1 MNPVLL
7 RAVRERMAG
16 ETTERL
22 LEVWVANDRA
32 TYSPEAFEAVKS
44 ILAERGHANLPPQNA
59 APAPV
64 APAADRVATSED
76 RYWLGW
82 LRPALWAGIA
92 LAAVGLYRG
101 VRVVSAWVGSGAD
114 WRDGTWDTFVRLA
127 HFAGLPLLLMVGS
140 VAALRLVPWSRT
152 VLLVY
157 AWVSVAD
164 AVWQV
169 VSHPPIVTG
178 DSAATALELATYAL
192 VYAKELALA
201 VILLVILRRP
211 PVVALFAAPEHS
223 GGQISL
229 DI

>member
-1 MNPVLL
+1 M
-7 RAVRERMAG
+7 
-16 ETTERL
+16 
-22 LEVWVANDRA
+22 
-32 TYSPEAFEAVKS
+32 
-44 ILAERGHANLPPQNA
+44 
-59 APAPV
+59 
-64 APAADRVATSED
+64 
-76 RYWLGW
+76 
-82 LRPALWAGIA
+82 
-92 LAAVGLYRG
+92 
-101 VRVVSAWVGSGAD
+101 SAWVGSGAD
-114 WRDGTWDTFVRLA
+114 WRDGTWDTFARLA
-127 HFAGLPLLLMVGS
+127 HFAGLPLLLMIGS

-157 AWVSVAD
+157 AWASVAD

-201 VILLVILRRP
+201 VILLIILRRP